1 VNTPPRLLLLI
12 AATLVVANPAF
23 AQGNDGAIIRYPAL
37 HHPVLD
43 RDGMVASQN
52 ALASEVGARILAD
65 GGNAVDAAVGVGFA
79 LAVTLPRAGNIG
91 GGGFM
96 IVYDAANRSAVA
108 IDYRETAPPGASRD
122 MFLDAD
128 GNVDEGLARFSHQ
141 SSGVPGTVA
150 GLYEAHRRYGSL
162 PWRRLVEPAERLA
175 ANGIVVSFDMAE
187 NLANYRDRLARSDAS
202 VRYFY
207 RKDGSPHEPGDRL
220 VQKDLAW
227 SLRLIARHGPDAFY
241 RGRIAQKIAVE
252 MQANGGLIDLAAL
265 DGYRPVVRD
274 ALVGTYRGYDVVAMP
289 PSSSGGVHVLQM
301 LNILEQFPVAA
312 MGYGSA
318 DHVHLMAETFKLAY
332 ADRSRHLGD
341 MDFYDV
347 PIDWLTSKSYGEEL
361 ARTIDMARA
370 RPSSDIAPGVAPLA
384 ESIDTTHFSI
394 IDRHGNAVSNTF
406 TLNFSYGSGI
416 SVPGA
421 GFLLNNEMDD
431 FSAKPGVP
439 NAFGLTGGEANAI
452 EAGKKPL
459 SSMTPTIVLRDGLP
473 WLVTGSPGGS
483 QIVTSVMQMI
493 VNVIDFGMNI
503 ADATHAPRV
512 HHQWLPDEL
521 RLESGFSPDTVRLLE
536 ARGHRVVPSEG
547 MGSLQSVGYLDEL
560 YRGASDPRRPQA
572 GSVGPSMLQPP
583 H

>member
-1 VNTPPRLLLLI
+1 VIKRACLLLLLASVLVAPGV
-12 AATLVVANPAF
+12 AAGQAN
-23 AQGNDGAIIRYPAL
+23 QSAIIRYPAL

-52 ALASEVGARILAD
+52 AIASEVGARILAD

-96 IVYDAANRSAVA
+96 LFFDATSNSGVA

-128 GNVDEGLARFSHQ
+128 GNVDERLARFSHL

-162 PWRRLVEPAERLA
+162 PWKRLVEPAERLA
-175 ANGIVVSFDMAE
+175 RDGIAVSYDMAE
-187 NLANYRDRLARSDAS
+187 NLRNYRDRLSRSDTS
-202 VRYFY
+202 RSYFF
-207 RKDGSPHEPGDRL
+207 RPDGSPHEPGDRL
-220 VQKDLAW
+220 VQRDLAK
-227 SLRLIARHGPDAFY
+227 SLRLIAKNGADAFY
-241 RGRIAQKIAVE
+241 RGAIAKMIAAE
-252 MQANGGLIDLAAL
+252 MEANGGLVDLAAL
-265 DGYRPVVRD
+265 DAYRPVLRE
-274 ALVGTYRGYDVVAMP
+274 ALAGSYRGHDVIAMP
-289 PSSSGGVHVLQM
+289 PSSSGGAHVLQM
-301 LNILEQFPVAA
+301 LNVLEHFPVAD

-318 DHVHLMAETFKLAY
+318 DYLHLLAETFKLAY
-332 ADRSRHLGD
+332 ADRSQHLGD

-347 PIDWLTSKSYGEEL
+347 PLGWLTDKAYGREL
-361 ARTIDMARA
+361 AERIDMTRA
-370 RPSSDIAPGVAPLA
+370 RPSAEVAPGVAPLP
-384 ESIDTTHFSI
+384 ESVDTTHFSI
-394 IDRHGNAVSNTF
+394 IDRHGNAVANTF

-416 SVPGA
+416 SVAGA

-439 NAFGLTGGEANAI
+439 NAFGLIGGEANAI
-452 EAGKKPL
+452 EAGKRPL
-459 SSMTPTIVLRDGLP
+459 SSMTPTIVLRDGRP

-483 QIVTSVMQMI
+483 QIITSVMQMI
-493 VNVIDFGMNI
+493 VNVVDHGMNI
-503 ADATHAPRV
+503 ADATHAPRL

-521 RLESGFSPDTVRLLE
+521 LLESGFSPDTIRLLE
-536 ARGHRVVPSEG
+536 GRGHRIVPSEG
-547 MGSLQSVGYLDEL
+547 MGSLQTVGYFEDL

-572 GSVGPSMLQPP
+572 GSAGPAMLRSPM
-583 H
+583 